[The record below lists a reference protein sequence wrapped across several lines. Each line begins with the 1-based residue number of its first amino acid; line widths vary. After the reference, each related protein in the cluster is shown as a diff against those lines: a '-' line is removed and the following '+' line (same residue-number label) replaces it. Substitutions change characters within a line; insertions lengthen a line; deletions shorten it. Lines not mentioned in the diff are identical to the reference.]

1 MSSPVAHSCREVERE
16 LLGALLL
23 DAERLPDVRE
33 IVRPEDFEVP
43 LHRIVFEGVLAL
55 ADGGA
60 GLDLSSV
67 AAWLGFDPRGR
78 RAAPDGGWAKWLVEA
93 ASSVTSSA
101 FVPHHARIVSESASL
116 RGLTLALRRQADLC
130 TEVHAG
136 TGDEVPDFLAQ
147 TEAAVYAIGQRS
159 LGRTTIHELASVA
172 HEVADGLDRPSG
184 ALPTG
189 IADLDDLLHG
199 LRPGEMVILAA
210 RPGCGKTALALQVAL
225 NVARAG
231 RTALFLSLE
240 MSRVDLGQR
249 ILANLGGVHHERIRS
264 GCLRPD
270 ERRAL
275 EEARTLAGGLRLGL
289 VEDSATPCSRLRA
302 LARRRSSKAGL
313 DLLVVDYLQLM
324 SHPGS
329 PDRFQEVGAISRG
342 LKALARE
349 LSVPVMAVSQLSR
362 AAAEGRPR
370 LSHLRESGALEQ
382 DADVVVLLWTEAER
396 GPLHCAVEKNRHG
409 RTGKTCLAFRRE
421 FQQIAGLA
429 REEVVRA

>member
-1 MSSPVAHSCREVERE
+1 VERE

-23 DAERLPDVRE
+23 DAERLPDVRDA
-33 IVRPEDFEVP
+33 VRQEDFEVP
-43 LHRIVFEGVLAL
+43 LHRIVFEGISAL
-55 ADGGA
+55 ADGRG
-60 GLDLSSV
+60 GIDLASV
-67 AAWLGFDPRGR
+67 AAWLGSDPQGR
-78 RAAPDGGWAKWLVEA
+78 QAAPPGGWAQWLVEA
-93 ASSVTSSA
+93 ASSVTSTA
-101 FVPHHARIVSESASL
+101 FVPHHARIVTESATL
-116 RGLTLALRRQADLC
+116 RGLALTLRHQADLC
-130 TEVHAG
+130 TGVHAG

-147 TEAAVYAIGQRS
+147 TEAAVYSIGQRS
-159 LGRTTIHELASVA
+159 LGCSTVHELASVA
-172 HEVADGLDRPSG
+172 REVEDGLGRPTD
-184 ALPTG
+184 ALATG

-199 LRPGEMVILAA
+199 LRPGELVILAA

-231 RTALFLSLE
+231 RAALFLSLE

-249 ILANLGGVHHERIRS
+249 ILANLSGVMHERIRS
-264 GCLRPD
+264 GSLHQE

-275 EEARTLAGGLRLGL
+275 EEARVLAGGLRLGI

-302 LARRRSSKAGL
+302 LARRRGSKVGL

-329 PDRFQEVGAISRG
+329 ADRFQEVGAISRG
-342 LKALARE
+342 LKGLARE
-349 LSVPVMAVSQLSR
+349 LAVPVLAVSQLSR
-362 AAAEGRPR
+362 AAAEGRPQ

-429 REEVVRA
+429 RVEVTNV